1 MPLLS
6 EFLEDILKRSRS
18 HPSLYSFILTIGVVL
33 AISCAFSLPASA
45 EAPGN
50 ALETMPPPLDGIPP
64 IVSTTTSTGGE
75 EKPAGEPFEREE
87 EEMVQLGPAGP
98 TFLDSIQSGITKNIL
113 QSATWLDSFFYD
125 PRYAAVVNETSAVVR
140 LEGFIENHARWTFKP
155 KVKLRLR
162 LPQLK
167 YKTRITI
174 AVDTNEDN
182 PSKPGQSLLTLPA
195 QDENADRNTSA
206 ALGYHIKSSERRDF
220 IFKLGLRY
228 RGGHF
233 VSFIRPYYRRL
244 YHLDRW
250 DLRFTQE
257 FPYWTDIKW
266 SSSTTVDLERPLGDT
281 LFFRTTLNGT
291 WYEKQLGYYYGLIF
305 SLSQPLST
313 TSALS
318 YNLSGSFQT
327 GAHDVLQEVVVAT
340 RYRQRFWR
348 DWMYFDLTPQVRFP
362 RDRQFNPVPGVLFGL
377 EMQFGQER

>member
-1 MPLLS
+1 MITLLP
-6 EFLEDILKRSRS
+6 EILEKALKRSCSNFPLRS
-18 HPSLYSFILTIGVVL
+18 CLLGLGIFL
-33 AISCAFSLPASA
+33 AISCAFSLPAPA
-45 EAPGN
+45 EAPDDT
-50 ALETMPPPLDGIPP
+50 LETVPLTLDGSPSIF
-64 IVSTTTSTGGE
+64 STMTSTKGE
-75 EKPAGEPFEREE
+75 EKPPQAPFMQEDSITF
-87 EEMVQLGPAGP
+87 GPAGP
-98 TFLDSIQSGITKNIL
+98 TFLDTIQADISKELL
-113 QSATWLDSFFYD
+113 QSARWLDSFFYD
-125 PRYAAVVNETSAVVR
+125 PRYTAVVNETSAVVR
-140 LEGFIENHARWTFKP
+140 FEGFIEDHARWTFKP

-167 YKTRITI
+167 YKTRITL
-174 AVDTNEDN
+174 AVDANEDN

-244 YHLDRW
+244 YHLEGW

-281 LFFRTTLNGT
+281 FFFRTTLNGT

-318 YNLSGSFQT
+318 YDLGGSFQT

-362 RDRQFNPVPGVLFGL
+362 RDRRFNPVPGILFGL
-377 EMQFGQER
+377 EMQFGQGR